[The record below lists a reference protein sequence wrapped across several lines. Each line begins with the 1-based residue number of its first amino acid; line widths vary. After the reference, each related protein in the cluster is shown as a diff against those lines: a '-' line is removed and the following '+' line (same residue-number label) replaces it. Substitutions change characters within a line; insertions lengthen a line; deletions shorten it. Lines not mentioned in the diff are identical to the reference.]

1 MRDSSSADV
10 QKLARD
16 RVKQKDHDDHVGSM
30 ESWMILDAS
39 EGLNTKEVR
48 CMAVMMLLIRD
59 VHFIII
65 IIADFPLLICI
76 HIYISLYIYIC
87 MMVNLLD
94 GLRSAK
100 FRNQRYWKM
109 ERGRERERGR
119 EI

>member
-76 HIYISLYIYIC
+76 HIYISLYIY
-87 MMVNLLD
+87 MYD
-94 GLRSAK
+94 G
-100 FRNQRYWKM
+100 
-109 ERGRERERGR
+109 
-119 EI
+119 